1 MSNLQNQ
8 SQIQLKKQKLSS
20 GILVLSQVLEQPLD
34 PGGHPLAMKFEV
46 DLSESGGATLLPTL
60 LVGYPIVVQNTT
72 VVGTGITSV
81 DSSDSEIV
89 GISTTV
95 DNVYYVSDFSITGN
109 VGVITSNIKSDII
122 TTGISSN
129 GDYVGEFSWG
139 KLRTSREL
147 RVHYHLNQT
156 EIRLTLVQA
165 LTQLLPEEVLD

>member
-1 MSNLQNQ
+1 M
-8 SQIQLKKQKLSS
+8 
-20 GILVLSQVLEQPLD
+20 
-34 PGGHPLAMKFEV
+34 
-46 DLSESGGATLLPTL
+46 
-60 LVGYPIVVQNTT
+60 VQNTT

-139 KLRTSREL
+139 KLSSFKRVEGALSFEPNGNTFDVGLSTYPTITRRGVGL
-147 RVHYHLNQT
+147 RNTGNLAKKVC
-156 EIRLTLVQA
+156 I
-165 LTQLLPEEVLD
+165 